1 MATDMMYRHCL
12 PDNIN
17 IWLAGHS
24 SEIIDLPMLDF
35 FYGLKVQKKLFIH
48 KYFFMDINF
57 SGT

>member
-24 SEIIDLPMLDF
+24 SEIIDLPMLDY
-35 FYGLKVQKKLFIH
+35 FYGLNFKLKVQKLLFVH
-48 KYFFMDINF
+48 KYLFL
-57 SGT
+57 G

>member
-24 SEIIDLPMLDF
+24 SEIIDLPMLDY
-35 FYGLKVQKKLFIH
+35 FYGLKVQKLLFVH
-48 KYFFMDINF
+48 KYLFL
-57 SGT
+57 G